1 MHKVNDDECCCR
13 SPDDDDNQAEQE
25 VLEEHLSR
33 IVTREYFDLLCKY
46 DMCAAA
52 LAKWHCNCL
61 VHVALDVY
69 AFAHI
74 KNCKKNFHKNKIS
87 FLFRL

>member
-1 MHKVNDDECCCR
+1 MHKVNNDECCCR

-46 DMCAAA
+46 DMHAAA
-52 LAKWHCNCL
+52 LAKWYSKCL
-61 VHVALDVY
+61 VHVYCNLY
-69 AFAHI
+69 SSEHSQM
-74 KNCKKNFHKNKIS
+74 KPM
-87 FLFRL
+87 